1 MNLQEA
7 KQLYIKAKDAYY
19 NSGKPIMSD
28 AQFDKLEN
36 WITKKDPTWPELHK
50 TGIRSTDIIGKKTE
64 VKLPFFMPSLNKFY
78 PEEVDKLWKKLPV
91 VSEYVY
97 MAKLDGCSVLLEY
110 ENRKPTKLTTRG
122 NGALGKDIS
131 FFIPYTNLPTIP
143 DQGYHAFR
151 CEAILKKDVFQSKWI
166 KEFDNARN
174 AVSGIL
180 NRMTAHPAIRDISFI
195 VLGEYNCRLLESL
208 ERAKSYGLDVVAYTI
223 YQGHEEKEIYKI
235 AKSAETFEADGIVIT
250 TPNFLYHYDSAEK
263 PKSGIFAYKENP
275 DEVAKESEVLQ
286 VVWQTSAFGRLIP
299 KIEIKPVRLQNA
311 TIKYVTCNNAVW
323 MKDRKIGPGAIVK
336 IVRSGD
342 VIPKIVGIVKPSEY
356 AQLPDCEFYQKGV
369 HFYQSELSDESYI
382 KKLERAIN
390 AFNIAGVKYQTL
402 ETIKNKFTFYFKNDI
417 EPLAALLNVLNMPG
431 LQIQLQQLLGKKAG
445 LQVYESLSSI
455 NQKKHTL
462 IEWLLASCVF
472 DAGIGAKRLS
482 AINKVVSLETLLNKK
497 KEDIIFYISPIDS
510 IGPVLAE
517 QIADGIVKYSSIYTK
532 VISSYASEQE
542 NSVEVI
548 NDIFKRF
555 NFTFTGY
562 RNKDQEY
569 AIQSLGGNV
578 ISFSNKTNFLLYD
591 PNGKKSS
598 KIEKAGDRAITWD
611 QLVEEYPKLEEIY
624 NQQKKKKSL
633 F

>member
-7 KQLYIKAKDAYY
+7 KKLYIKAKDAYY
-19 NSGKPIMSD
+19 NSGKPIITD

-36 WITKKDPTWPELHK
+36 WIAKKDPTWPELHK
-50 TGIRSTDIIGKKTE
+50 TGILPTEIIGKKTK

-110 ENRKPTKLTTRG
+110 KNGKPTKLTTRG
-122 NGALGKDIS
+122 DGEIGQDIS
-131 FFIPYTNLPTIP
+131 FFIPYTNLPDISNKS
-143 DQGYHAFR
+143 YHAFR
-151 CEAILKKDVFQSKWI
+151 CEAIFKKDVFQSKWV

-180 NRMTAHPAIRDISFI
+180 NRMTAHPAIHDISFM
-195 VLGEYNCRLLESL
+195 VLGEYGCRLLESL
-208 ERAKSYGLDVVAYTI
+208 ERAKSYGLDVVSYSL

-235 AKSAETFEADGIVIT
+235 AKSADEFEADGIVIS
-250 TPNFLYHYDSAEK
+250 TPNFMYSYDSSEK

-275 DEVAKESEVLQ
+275 DEIAKESEVVQ
-286 VVWQTSAFGRLIP
+286 IIWQTSAFGRLIP
-299 KIEIKPVRLQNA
+299 KVEIKPVRLQNA

-342 VIPKIVGIVKPSEY
+342 VIPKIIGVVKPANQS
-356 AQLPDCEFYQKGV
+356 QLPDCEFYEKGV
-369 HFYQSELSDESYI
+369 HFYQKENSEEIYV
-382 KKLERAIN
+382 KRLERAIN
-390 AFNIAGVKYQTL
+390 AFKIPEVKYNTL
-402 ETIKNKFTFYFKNDI
+402 LEIYRKYALYFKGP
-417 EPLAALLNVLNMPG
+417 EPLIDLIAYIKEARASTWLRLTFGN
-431 LQIQLQQLLGKKAG
+431 KAG
-445 LQVYESLSSI
+445 LIIFDNLSKIVS
-455 NQKKHTL
+455 KKHTL

-482 AINKVVSLETLLNKK
+482 AINKVVPLETLLNKK

-517 QIADGIVKYSSIYTK
+517 QIADGIVKYSSVYTK
-532 VISSYASEQE
+532 VVSSYASEQE
-542 NSVEVI
+542 NSVEVV
-548 NDIFKRF
+548 NDIFKGF

-578 ISFSNKTNFLLYD
+578 INFSNKTNFLLYD

-611 QLVEEYPKLEEIY
+611 QLVEEYPKLEDIY